1 MGRFLNYLN
10 SAPLNLCVEGTQ
22 ALILET
28 LGEQWNAW
36 WITGIYL
43 IGELFCYL
51 WNLQE
56 HQQIIFTL
64 GYLLNKYY
72 SVSLLYTHGKTFALY
87 AGTNSH
93 LSFVPFFFHRKNSK
107 LNLPSAHSK
116 SKQLI
121 LITQDYGNSCWLVN
135 HYVLLMSEKEG
146 RVKQNSPLK
155 NYSAT
160 KIFFF
165 YHGNTTLVS
174 TTEMLH
180 VDFLS
185 THKKRLNNSHN
196 TGGLSINAKSCVAKT
211 CNHDNRMSAK

>member
-87 AGTNSH
+87 AGTYSH

-135 HYVLLMSEKEG
+135 HYGLLMSEKEG

-160 KIFFF
+160 KNIFF
-165 YHGNTTLVS
+165 S
-174 TTEMLH
+174 TMGTQLLFQLPKCFMWISYQL
-180 VDFLS
+180 
-185 THKKRLNNSHN
+185 TKK
-196 TGGLSINAKSCVAKT
+196 
-211 CNHDNRMSAK
+211 D

>member
-1 MGRFLNYLN
+1 MECLVNHWYISYRRTVLLFVESPRTSTNYIYTWL
-10 SAPLNLCVEGTQ
+10 SSEQILLCEPT
-22 ALILET
+22 
-28 LGEQWNAW
+28 
-36 WITGIYL
+36 IYTWQN
-43 IGELFCYL
+43 FCTVCWYI
-51 WNLQE
+51 Q
-56 HQQIIFTL
+56 
-64 GYLLNKYY
+64 
-72 SVSLLYTHGKTFALY
+72 SSSLCA
-87 AGTNSH
+87 
-93 LSFVPFFFHRKNSK
+93 FFFHRKNSK

-174 TTEMLH
+174 TAEMLH

>member
-1 MGRFLNYLN
+1 MSKLGTLVSSDCGGRKQTKVHDNTNTYLINFISFHSFCIPPMGRFLNYLN

-87 AGTNSH
+87 AGTYSH
-93 LSFVPFFFHRKNSK
+93 LSFVPFFFIEKIP
-107 LNLPSAHSK
+107 NLIYPVQCS
-116 SKQLI
+116 
-121 LITQDYGNSCWLVN
+121 
-135 HYVLLMSEKEG
+135 
-146 RVKQNSPLK
+146 
-155 NYSAT
+155 
-160 KIFFF
+160 
-165 YHGNTTLVS
+165 
-174 TTEMLH
+174 
-180 VDFLS
+180 
-185 THKKRLNNSHN
+185 
-196 TGGLSINAKSCVAKT
+196 
-211 CNHDNRMSAK
+211 